1 MRLAS
6 YDRDGTWR
14 AGIVVGESLVDAAAV
29 ATHAGLDAEAALTV
43 KGLLGLGADALAQL
57 EEAAGDA
64 GPERLPLASLT
75 LGPPVPDAGKVLCI
89 GLNYRAHAGEAELEE
104 PSAPIVFPK
113 WQSALIGPGA
123 TIELPAVAPDHVD
136 WEGEIGVVIGTRA
149 KGVSEADALAHVAG
163 WMPFH
168 DVSARDLQTATS
180 QWAPGKACDTF
191 GPCGPFL
198 SLDGRLEA
206 DDLHVE
212 TKVNGTVEQSAD
224 SSEMIFSVAKLVSFI
239 SGWMTLEPGDIIATG
254 TPQGVGGHRTPPV
267 FLAPG
272 DVVTITVGDQVLEN
286 PVAHAA

>member
-6 YDRDGTWR
+6 YDRDGEWR
-14 AGIVVGESLVDAAAV
+14 AAVALEDGLVDAASV
-29 ATHAGLDAEAALTV
+29 APAAGLDADAARSV
-43 KGLLGLGADALAQL
+43 RGLLGLGAEALRAL
-57 EEAAGDA
+57 EAAAADG
-64 GPERLPLASLT
+64 ERLGDVR

-123 TIELPAVAPDHVD
+123 EIELPAVAPDHVD

-149 KGVSEADALAHVAG
+149 KGVSEEDALAHVAG

-191 GPCGPFL
+191 GPCGPYL

-212 TKVNGTVEQSAD
+212 TRVNGHVEQSAD
-224 SSEMIFSVAKLVSFI
+224 SSEMIFSVAELVSFI
-239 SGWMTLEPGDIIATG
+239 SGWMTLEPGDVIATG

-267 FLAPG
+267 FLAAG

-286 PVAHAA
+286 PVVRAPTA